1 MEVREDLR
9 ELANSV
15 IDSYEM
21 RVSTV
26 STLMNQ
32 AYHFLKSF
40 QIELEGMIVRVK
52 DNLAKAESLRKKD
65 FDRMISDIIERC
77 QQREEE
83 AEQSLKLF
91 QEQEEEM
98 ISRLRK
104 IILSGNRSSLED
116 IKAIKEDIYRRQKER
131 EKKIIEA
138 LKRFQIEQEELRAA
152 LKRILSKGEK
162 VKIKD
167 FRVMLGSL
175 RAQQSDRDAD
185 LIKMLD
191 DFEVVRDKI
200 QTQWQTV
207 SSVSN

>member
-1 MEVREDLR
+1 MELREDLR

-21 RVSTV
+21 RVRTV

-40 QIELEGMIVRVK
+40 HVELEDMIVRVR

-77 QQREEE
+77 QQREGE
-83 AEQSLKLF
+83 AKQSLKLF

-104 IILSGNRSSLED
+104 IILRGNQSSLED
-116 IKAIKEDIYRRQKER
+116 IKAIKEDMYRRQKER
-131 EKKIIEA
+131 EKKIIKA

-152 LKRILSKGEK
+152 LKKILSKGEK

-175 RAQQSDRDAD
+175 RAQQSDSDAE

-191 DFEVVRDKI
+191 DFEVVRDKV
-200 QTQWQTV
+200 QAQWQTV